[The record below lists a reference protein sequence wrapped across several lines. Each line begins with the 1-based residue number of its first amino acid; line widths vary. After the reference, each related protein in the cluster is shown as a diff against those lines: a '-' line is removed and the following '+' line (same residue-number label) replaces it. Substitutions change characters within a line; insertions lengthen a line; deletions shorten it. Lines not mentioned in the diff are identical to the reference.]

1 MDLSDSEEQSTLR
14 KYLANFFTRESTTE
28 RVRAS
33 EPLGFDARLWS
44 DMLAMGLPSMAV
56 PEALGGGGAGLGD
69 LTLAAEEFGRRIAP
83 APFIEAAAANDLLA
97 RLAEE
102 DAGGVAGELLSGAL
116 EGRLVSLAVRPAHGG
131 VARLAPA
138 GAIADTL
145 LALDGDELV
154 AVTLERDP
162 EAPAS
167 APANLGAAPMAD
179 CRTDGSSRTVL
190 ASGAPVRSLHDHAVA
205 EWQILTASALVGL
218 ASAALEIAVEY
229 VKQRRAFGVPIGW
242 FQSVQHRL
250 ADDVTET
257 DGARLLAYEA
267 AWATEE
273 QHANARALASMSFLF
288 ASESAFKT
296 AGDSLHFHGGY
307 GYTLEYEI
315 QLYFRRAKAWALAAG
330 DPRRE
335 FQRLAGLLFDERGQ

>member
-14 KYLANFFTRESTTE
+14 KHLATFFARESSPE

-33 EPLGFDARLWS
+33 EPLGYDPRLWAE
-44 DMLAMGLPSMAV
+44 MVAMGLPTMAV
-56 PEALGGGGAGLGD
+56 PEVLGGGGASTQD
-69 LTLAAEEFGRRIAP
+69 LTLAAEEFGRRIAA
-83 APFIEAAAANDLLA
+83 APFVETAVANDQLA
-97 RLAEE
+97 RLVQMEPDGPAS
-102 DAGGVAGELLSGAL
+102 ELLASAL
-116 EGRLVSLAVRPAHGG
+116 EGNIISVAIRPARSG

-145 LALDGDELV
+145 IAFDGDELV
-154 AVTLERDP
+154 AVQLEVGP
-162 EAPAS
+162 S
-167 APANLGAAPMAD
+167 APAVPPLNLGSSPVAD
-179 CRTDGSSRTVL
+179 CRTDGRNRAVL
-190 ASGAPVRSLHDHAVA
+190 TNGDVARSMHHHVVA

-218 ASAALEIAVEY
+218 ASTALELAVDY
-229 VKQRRAFGVPIGW
+229 VKQRRAFGVTIGW

-250 ADDVTET
+250 ADDATET

-267 AWATEE
+267 AWATDEK
-273 QHANARALASMSFLF
+273 QANARTLASMAFLF
-288 ASESAFKT
+288 ASQTAFKT

-307 GYTLEYEI
+307 GYTLEYDI

-335 FQRLAGLLFDERGQ
+335 FQHLATLLFEREGG

>member
-1 MDLSDSEEQSTLR
+1 V
-14 KYLANFFTRESTTE
+14 K
-28 RVRAS
+28 
-33 EPLGFDARLWS
+33 
-44 DMLAMGLPSMAV
+44 
-56 PEALGGGGAGLGD
+56 
-69 LTLAAEEFGRRIAP
+69 
-83 APFIEAAAANDLLA
+83 
-97 RLAEE
+97 
-102 DAGGVAGELLSGAL
+102 
-116 EGRLVSLAVRPAHGG
+116 
-131 VARLAPA
+131 
-138 GAIADTL
+138 
-145 LALDGDELV
+145 LDGDRSQPV
-154 AVTLERDP
+154 A
-162 EAPAS
+162 
-167 APANLGAAPMAD
+167 APANFGSSPVAD
-179 CRTDGSSRTVL
+179 CRTDGGASRTVL
-190 ASGAPVRSLHDHAVA
+190 ASGISARSLHDQAVA
-205 EWQILTASALVGL
+205 EWQILTASALAGL

-307 GYTLEYEI
+307 GYTLEYDI

>member
-1 MDLSDSEEQSTLR
+1 
-14 KYLANFFTRESTTE
+14 
-28 RVRAS
+28 VRAS
-33 EPLGFDARLWS
+33 EPLGLDPRLWS
-44 DMLAMGLPSMAV
+44 EMVAMGLPSMGV
-56 PEALGGGGAGLGD
+56 PDSLGGGGAGLSD
-69 LTLAAEEFGRRIAP
+69 LTLAAEEFGRRIAA
-83 APFIEAAAANDLLA
+83 APFIETAVANDLLA
-97 RLAEE
+97 QLAS
-102 DAGGVAGELLSGAL
+102 GGDGAAGELLSGAL
-116 EGRLVSLAVRPAHGG
+116 EGRLVSIAVRPVRGG

-138 GAIADTL
+138 GAIADAI

-154 AVTLERDP
+154 AVQIDRDP
-162 EAPAS
+162 QAPVPAL
-167 APANLGAAPMAD
+167 ANLGCAPVAD
-179 CRTDGSSRTVL
+179 CRTDGSGRTVL
-190 ASGAPVRSLHDHAVA
+190 ASGATARALHDHAVA

-218 ASAALEIAVEY
+218 ASAALEIAVDY

-250 ADDVTET
+250 ADDATET

-273 QHANARALASMSFLF
+273 KHANARSLASMAFLF

-307 GYTLEYEI
+307 GYTLEYDI
-315 QLYFRRAKAWALAAG
+315 QLYFRRAKAWSLAAG

-335 FQRLAGLLFDERGQ
+335 FQRLAGMLFDDRGE

>member
-14 KYLANFFTRESTTE
+14 KHLANFFARESTTE

-44 DMLAMGLPSMAV
+44 EMLAMGLPSMAV

-83 APFIEAAAANDLLA
+83 APFIEAAVANDLLA
-97 RLAEE
+97 RLTEE
-102 DAGGVAGELLSGAL
+102 AGGAAGELLSGAL
-116 EGRLVSLAVRPAHGG
+116 EGRLVSLAVRPAQGG

-145 LALDGDELV
+145 LVLDGDQLV
-154 AVTLERDP
+154 AVSLDRDS
-162 EAPAS
+162 EAPVS
-167 APANLGAAPMAD
+167 APANLGAAPVAD
-179 CRTDGSSRTVL
+179 CRTDVSNRTVL
-190 ASGAPVRSLHDHAVA
+190 ASGAPARSLHYHAVA

-250 ADDVTET
+250 ADDATET

-273 QHANARALASMSFLF
+273 NHANARALASMSFLF